1 MIQLRDRRGIRP
13 TRGPHQERHVSNV
26 SQYGL
31 DAFGVPVDGGNGAG
45 HRGAR
50 AQRAASEAG
59 ARLDVQSLVASN
71 PMSQWRP

>member
-45 HRGAR
+45 HRGTGV
-50 AQRAASEAG
+50 AAPG
-59 ARLDVQSLVASN
+59 
-71 PMSQWRP
+71 PP